1 MRGPAPS
8 IVCPRCA
15 LAAPPSHTIQKFT
28 TCTGC
33 GLSFDA
39 APRER
44 QVARRRPPTIP
55 TEPADPE
62 PKRKPTA
69 LSALQIIGALLA
81 VFAAGTIWYECSPR
95 NRAKRERLDQLQ
107 QQAEDDH
114 RRRMDRL
121 ESLRMPV
128 IKTGLASCDKLNTRL
143 ASAHG
148 CASDEVGAELRKEI
162 DRALLTMGTAKSAD
176 VGCAAA
182 LAWIET
188 SRTRLDCK

>member
-15 LAAPPSHTIQKFT
+15 LAAPPSDTIQKFT

-44 QVARRRPPTIP
+44 QVARKRPPT
-55 TEPADPE
+55 TEPAE
-62 PKRKPTA
+62 AVPKRKPGA
-69 LSALQIIGALLA
+69 LSALQIVGALLA

-95 NRAKRERLDQLQ
+95 NRARRERLDQLHQ
-107 QQAEDDH
+107 QTEDEH

-128 IKTGLASCDKLNTRL
+128 IKTGLASCDTLNAQI

-148 CASDEVGAELRKEI
+148 CASDEVGAELKKEI
-162 DRALLTMGTAKSAD
+162 GQALLTMGTAKSAD

-188 SRTRLDCK
+188 SRARLGCK